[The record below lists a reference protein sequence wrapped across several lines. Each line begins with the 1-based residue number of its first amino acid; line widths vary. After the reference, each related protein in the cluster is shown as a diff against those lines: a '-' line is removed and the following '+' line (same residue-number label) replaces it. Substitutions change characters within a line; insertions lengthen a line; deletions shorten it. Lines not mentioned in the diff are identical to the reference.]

1 MMYFTSS
8 LSIISPK
15 NRTWKKLVDWI
26 RQFEHV
32 LILDECSLDALKM
45 EIEAKV
51 NEINAEHPK
60 LKPIIFS
67 GDNSKFSGCISAR
80 VLYLISII
88 AS

>member
-15 NRTWKKLVDWI
+15 NRAWKKLVDWI
-26 RQFEHV
+26 RRFEHV

-51 NEINAEHPK
+51 NEINA
-60 LKPIIFS
+60 
-67 GDNSKFSGCISAR
+67 
-80 VLYLISII
+80 
-88 AS
+88 